1 MGLKNRFR
9 VLFRALCYSW
19 RQVRDFTSWSRHSKM
34 QQRSSFLMANMR
46 LKSICYSNNLSR
58 RRPYILVFIKMHR
71 YIWLYELPEATCL
84 VCSCQYFTQFTHSF
98 HTNVSHN
105 ILIAVAHMIT
115 NLIYKQKYKLSWISN
130 VSKCLFQHSQFLKN
144 IHHAVSVINELHLGL
159 LETAA
164 NTFSKKPITEI
175 MISCPE
181 NWQANM
187 PHLCRHRIPAIAS
200 EVEPPSGPARR
211 TLAWL
216 SNKTSPG
223 QIVGGEGRGMSM
235 WSGKKSAVGP
245 HRSVGAWWPYPMM
258 QLAAGKMP
266 AGGLERLCALDRVKT
281 GIQDEQT
288 NSSSNMLT
296 SLQITKQVAPFH
308 R

>member
-1 MGLKNRFR
+1 
-9 VLFRALCYSW
+9 
-19 RQVRDFTSWSRHSKM
+19 
-34 QQRSSFLMANMR
+34 MANMR

-159 LETAA
+159 LETEA

-181 NWQANM
+181 N
-187 PHLCRHRIPAIAS
+187 
-200 EVEPPSGPARR
+200 
-211 TLAWL
+211 
-216 SNKTSPG
+216 
-223 QIVGGEGRGMSM
+223 
-235 WSGKKSAVGP
+235 
-245 HRSVGAWWPYPMM
+245 
-258 QLAAGKMP
+258 
-266 AGGLERLCALDRVKT
+266 
-281 GIQDEQT
+281 
-288 NSSSNMLT
+288 
-296 SLQITKQVAPFH
+296 
-308 R
+308 